1 MQVIDNIS
9 ELRSARAALSG
20 RIGLVPTMGAL
31 HDGHLSLVRAAQQ
44 ANDAVIV
51 TIFINPAQF
60 AADEDLSKYPR
71 DLPGDLDKLAAAGV
85 DLVFTPTPD
94 VMYPPG
100 FQTWVNVTQV
110 SQGLEG
116 AARPDHFRGVATVV
130 SKLFNLTQ
138 PQAAYFGQKDAQQ
151 VVVVKRMT
159 HDLNFP
165 LKIVVCPT
173 AREIDGLALS
183 SRNVYLS
190 PEQRAAVPV
199 LYQSLNMAAKLYEQ
213 GERSPV
219 ELRRRIQAMI
229 SEQPLAQLEYV
240 SVADAATLHELDTSS
255 DMPMLVSLTARFGM
269 TRLLDNMLLPV
280 HLNTQEGLTA
290 VLGGL

>member
-255 DMPMLVSLTARFGM
+255 DMPMLVSLTARFGT

>member
-9 ELRSARAALSG
+9 ELRSARAVLSG
-20 RIGLVPTMGAL
+20 RIGLVTTMGAL

-255 DMPMLVSLTARFGM
+255 DMPMLVSLTARFGT

>member
-9 ELRSARAALSG
+9 ELRSARAVLSG